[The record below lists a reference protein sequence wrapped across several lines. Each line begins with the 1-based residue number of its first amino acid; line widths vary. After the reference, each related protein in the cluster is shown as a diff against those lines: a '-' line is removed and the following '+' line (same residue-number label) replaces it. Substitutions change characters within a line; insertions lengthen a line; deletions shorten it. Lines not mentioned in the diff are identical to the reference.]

1 MYVWLVTLVTTFLS
15 FKEILF
21 YSIVQMKIGT
31 FENSINVLNFTF
43 AIMCIIIII
52 TFVLF
57 VIKIIYKLPMYQ

>member
-31 FENSINVLNFTF
+31 FKNTINVLNFTF
-43 AIMCIIIII
+43 ALIFIIIIFM
-52 TFVLF
+52 FVLF
-57 VIKIIYKLPMYQ
+57 IIKIIYKLPMH